1 MPVET
6 TLLKQYSLF
15 SDLNETQ
22 LREAA
27 QLCGVECFFPGHT
40 LFEEG
45 QPGTKIFILIKGKV
59 ELLFS
64 IGEGGPARVGLAVAG
79 EIIGCPGL
87 VSPYTNTATTRCLT
101 ETEVLVID
109 IAGLRELFEQDCPLA
124 VSIQQHII
132 QSLLD
137 CIVDLRLEVGE

>member
-1 MPVET
+1 MTVEV
-6 TLLKQYSLF
+6 TLLKQYPLF

-22 LREAA
+22 LTKVARVCEA
-27 QLCGVECFFPGHT
+27 ECFYPDRT

-45 QPGTKIFILIKGKV
+45 QPGSKIFLLVKGEV
-59 ELLFS
+59 ELLFA
-64 IGEGGPARVGLAVAG
+64 IGEEGPTRVGLGTAG

-87 VSPYTNTATTRCLT
+87 VPPYTNTATARSLT
-101 ETEVLVID
+101 EVEVLAID
-109 IAGLRELFEQDCPLA
+109 TAGMRELFEQDCPLV

-137 CIVDLRLEVGE
+137 CITGLRLGAES